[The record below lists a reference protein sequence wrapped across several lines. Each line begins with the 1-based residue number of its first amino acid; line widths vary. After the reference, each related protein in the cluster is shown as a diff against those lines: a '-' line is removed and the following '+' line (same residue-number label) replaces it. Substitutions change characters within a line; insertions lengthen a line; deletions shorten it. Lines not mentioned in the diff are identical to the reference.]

1 MVTRV
6 LRTIAKALTD
16 IASFWLFII
25 MVLVCM
31 DVSMRYLLS
40 KPIPGIL
47 EISEQTVVVI
57 TFVCFAY
64 TSMLK
69 RHIHT
74 TAVVDLLPPAVRPVT
89 ECVSKLLM
97 IVLLS
102 LLIWQTSKEA
112 WESLSIREVG
122 MGIVEVP
129 IYITKTAIPIGL
141 FVAWLYYVFE
151 MIGWIEDKDIE
162 EQNEEVV

>member
-1 MVTRV
+1 MVTRI

-16 IASFWLFII
+16 ISSFWLLAI

-31 DVSMRYLLS
+31 DVSMRYLFS
-40 KPIPGIL
+40 CPVPGIL

-74 TAVVDLLPPAVRPVT
+74 TAIVDLLPSGVRPVT
-89 ECVSKLLM
+89 DYIAKLLM

-102 LLIWQTSKEA
+102 LLIWQSSKEA
-112 WESLSIREVG
+112 WEALSIREVR
-122 MGIVEVP
+122 MGIVPVP
-129 IYITKTAIPIGL
+129 IYLTKCTIPIGL
-141 FVAWLYYVFE
+141 FVAWFYYLLGLFGL
-151 MIGWIEDKDIE
+151 IDDKDVE
-162 EQNEEVV
+162 EQNEEAV

>member
-1 MVTRV
+1 VVTKV
-6 LRTIAKALTD
+6 LRAIAKALTEM
-16 IASFWLFII
+16 ASFWLFIV

-47 EISEQTVVVI
+47 EISEQTVVVL

-74 TAVVDLLPPAVRPVT
+74 TAIVDRLPSGVRPVT
-89 ECVSKLLM
+89 EYISKLLM
-97 IVLLS
+97 FVMLS
-102 LLIWQTSKEA
+102 LLIWQSSKEA
-112 WESLSIREVG
+112 WESLCIREVG
-122 MGIVEVP
+122 MGIVAVP
-129 IYITKTAIPIGL
+129 IYITKTVIPIGL
-141 FVAWLYYVFE
+141 FIAWLYYLLGLLGLME
-151 MIGWIEDKDIE
+151 AIEIE
-162 EQNEEVV
+162 E